1 MNLISKKEGLQTFI
15 EGKPNAIASL
25 MIGILSTLS
34 EFELSRIKER
44 SKEGIAEAKKR
55 DAYANNGGNKRIESI
70 EEFMNKESSKKVV
83 KQLKKGFSVRD
94 CAGICGCSVS
104 LVMKVKKLVEDSASA
119 IPLKSANLFVNS
131 QKSKPI
137 ERKTT
142 LHKSAPLSII
152 DNEPKETKAKK
163 KEIALQVYAQREAI
177 RKEASDWLNS
187 NKVETPKTRLNET
200 EEERK
205 EWERMERDANK

>member
-1 MNLISKKEGLQTFI
+1 
-15 EGKPNAIASL
+15 

-55 DAYANNGGNKRIESI
+55 GAYANNGGNKRIESI

-104 LVMKVKKLVEDSASA
+104 LVMKVKKLVEDSEST
-119 IPLKSANLFVNS
+119 
-131 QKSKPI
+131 SKKVLISEPTKKTI
-137 ERKTT
+137 ETT
-142 LHKSAPLSII
+142 T
-152 DNEPKETKAKK
+152 KETKAKK
-163 KEIALQVYAQREAI
+163 KKLLCKYML
-177 RKEASDWLNS
+177 KE
-187 NKVETPKTRLNET
+187 KQ
-200 EEERK
+200 
-205 EWERMERDANK
+205 